1 MFFEYHVNSFD
12 EREDHLMLCRY
23 TYVKK
28 MAETLFFVPHLSYHN
43 HHYTRDNFWEVY
55 GKCPPE
61 ILISYVFSGGK

>member
-28 MAETLFFVPHLSYHN
+28 CRNLVCAPLSYHN

-61 ILISYVFSGGK
+61 ILILYVFSGGK